1 MQDST
6 GSRDRLLRARLCN
19 LSSLAVRSA
28 PCLPRRPEGHQPMAK
43 TGTELASQRQN
54 LSYEVKRNCRPT
66 VWTRCHWAAGCRSC
80 RCWHRQWR
88 SLPLSPIWNRRTN
101 PCRSRPHGDRRQVG
115 HNQTTVIA
123 PCNAIARLAA
133 ADESKAYQLTVR
145 RPRKHYARCALSI
158 GDRRSVKSCT

>member
-1 MQDST
+1 MRSNAIAGLWYGLGVT
-6 GSRDRLLRARLCN
+6 GQQVAAVVGAGTGNGGASRYHRFGIAEQIRAVPGDLGERI
-19 LSSLAVRSA
+19 
-28 PCLPRRPEGHQPMAK
+28 CL
-43 TGTELASQRQN
+43 
-54 LSYEVKRNCRPT
+54 
-66 VWTRCHWAAGCRSC
+66 
-80 RCWHRQWR
+80 
-88 SLPLSPIWNRRTN
+88 
-101 PCRSRPHGDRRQVG
+101 RPHSDRRQVG